1 MLSEHELNEIKRE
14 LNRLIASLNQFNR
27 ELERINTIIN
37 QHEEATN
44 VR

>member
-14 LNRLIASLNQFNR
+14 RLNQINR

-37 QHEEATN
+37 QHEEVSNA
-44 VR
+44 R

>member
-14 LNRLIASLNQFNR
+14 LNRLIASLNQINR

-37 QHEEATN
+37 QHDEVSNA
-44 VR
+44 R

>member
-14 LNRLIASLNQFNR
+14 LNQISR

-37 QHEEATN
+37 QHEEVSNA
-44 VR
+44 R